1 MGDRNHGWV
10 VDQPDVHE
18 RVILPH
24 RRPFTLLAPPLLHGA
39 VDLLRGGERIR
50 RVHPLI
56 TVFASELCGHQD
68 AALALQE
75 FRRHFGTEIVA
86 VPVPV
91 HALIATVGECLH
103 GP

>member
-1 MGDRNHGWV
+1 MGLGPTRCPRTRDTA
-10 VDQPDVHE
+10 P
-18 RVILPH
+18 PP
-24 RRPFTLLAPPLLHGA
+24 PFALLAPPLLHGA

-75 FRRHFGTEIVA
+75 LRRHFGTEIVA

-103 GP
+103 GPQWS